1 MASHAIFRIGTLS
14 QQTWVM
20 ENREQPV
27 SSMHESGNPSDGDT
41 EGYVRTECLERQ
53 AIFQT
58 LAVLINGDYPR

>member
-1 MASHAIFRIGTLS
+1 
-14 QQTWVM
+14 M